1 MVQLCALASGSNGNC
16 YYVGN
21 EQEAVLIDMGLSHR
35 QLIQRM
41 RDKKLSI
48 KKVKGLFI
56 THEHTDHIKGMRVV
70 TDKNGIEAYATKP
83 TYEKAR
89 KDFRSVKINYITA
102 GQNISIGTIRVHAFG
117 KLHDAIDPVGFR
129 IEIEGK
135 QVAVLTDLGIADDT
149 IKQQLMLCDAAFLET
164 NYEHELLMS
173 GKYPVHLKRRVSSD
187 YGHLSNQQAF
197 ELIQSLAGSP
207 LKTLFLSHISAD
219 NNRVDLAMNTFKPLE
234 NSHQLIATSRYAAS
248 QVIEI

>member
-21 EQEAVLIDMGLSHR
+21 EHEAVLVDMGISNR

-56 THEHTDHIKGMRVV
+56 SHEHTDHIKGMRIV
-70 TDKNGIEAYATKP
+70 TDKNGIEAYATKL

-89 KDFRSVKINYITA
+89 KDFRSVNVNYFEA
-102 GQNISIGTIRVHAFG
+102 GESISIGSIKVHTFG
-117 KLHDAIDPVGFR
+117 KLHDAIDPVGFH

-135 QVAVLTDLGIADDT
+135 HIAVITDLGTACEKT
-149 IKQQLMLCDAAFLET
+149 REHLKNCDAAFLES
-164 NYEHELLMS
+164 NYEHDLLMG
-173 GKYPVHLKRRVSSD
+173 GKYPEHLKKRVSSD
-187 YGHLSNQQAF
+187 YGHLSNYQAY
-197 ELIQSLAGSP
+197 ELVQSLNGTP
-207 LKTLFLSHISAD
+207 LKTIFLSHISED
-219 NNRVDLAMNTFKPLE
+219 NNRIELVMKAFDPLK
-234 NSHQLIATSRYAAS
+234 NSYQLIATSRYAAS
-248 QVIEI
+248 QVVEI

>member
-21 EQEAVLIDMGLSHR
+21 EHEAVLVDMGLSYR
-35 QLIQRM
+35 QLTQRL
-41 RDKKLSI
+41 RDARLSI
-48 KKVKGLFI
+48 GKIKALFI
-56 THEHTDHIKGMRVV
+56 SHEHTDHIKGMRVV
-70 TDKNGIEAYATKP
+70 TDKSGIEAYATKR
-83 TYEKAR
+83 TYGKAR
-89 KDFRSVKINYITA
+89 KDFRSAKVNYFTM
-102 GQNISIGTIRVHAFG
+102 GESISVGSIKVHTFG

-135 QVAVLTDLGIADDT
+135 HIAVLTDLGTVGEKIR
-149 IKQQLMLCDAAFLET
+149 QQLMLCDAAFLET
-164 NYEHELLMS
+164 NYEHDLLMS
-173 GKYPVHLKRRVSSD
+173 GKYPARLKQRVSSD

-197 ELIQSLAGSP
+197 ELVQSINGSP

-219 NNRVDLAMNTFKPLE
+219 NNRTELAMNTFKPLE
-234 NSHQLIATSRYAAS
+234 NSHQLIATSRHAAS